1 MFLCLNSF
9 KLMSLPVSEHCMRTT
24 CMYHVTRGDK
34 NRHISP
40 VSYCGR
46 RWSS

>member
-1 MFLCLNSF
+1 
-9 KLMSLPVSEHCMRTT
+9 
-24 CMYHVTRGDK
+24 MYHVTRGDK